1 MKETYL
7 IAIDLY
13 QAARRAGKPT
23 DYCMCCG
30 AVVAESVKGCWEAF
44 TGLSERAY
52 GEPIIMAAHFYA
64 VDAHALQHPEI
75 HGIKNNAAHLLRL
88 HWLFAHHATA
98 RVAEIPRWWQHY
110 LNVGPVPILDPP
122 ANRGALTVMDVVNA
136 GPPEQIAARMQ
147 DWARAVYAAWHAH
160 HAWAEGQLRQLLK

>member
-1 MKETYL
+1 MRQGIANSMACRRLTRFGTIRLYGGRMKDTYL

-52 GEPIIMAAHFYA
+52 SEPIIMAAHFYG

-75 HGIKNNAAHLLRL
+75 HGRKNNAAH
-88 HWLFAHHATA
+88 
-98 RVAEIPRWWQHY
+98 
-110 LNVGPVPILDPP
+110 
-122 ANRGALTVMDVVNA
+122 
-136 GPPEQIAARMQ
+136 
-147 DWARAVYAAWHAH
+147 
-160 HAWAEGQLRQLLK
+160 